1 MLGWEFPPFITGGL
15 GTACHG
21 LTKAMAARGCDVTFV
36 LPKGV
41 RGESASHVDL
51 VVPGAGAD
59 APNVATRSGSSLPAG
74 IAVDRRSADRGIAA
88 RREPSQPSSP
98 AVAAAAAAMAAQ
110 RPGEGVAAGTP
121 AAAKAPAAPER
132 IASRAVRMLA
142 APFMASGA
150 YSSPAARTVLERLAN
165 ASAAPQRFLRQ
176 GAIAGEAMEQFGSD
190 VLSGLDDHERH
201 EAALLLEAW
210 ERYGTDD
217 PTAVAEMVEMARA
230 VRAAVPESNGRGAG
244 IALARGSGTPD
255 YAGDLLAQSEAYA
268 RFVVESCR
276 DRDFDVIHAHDW
288 LTYPA
293 GIALAR
299 VTGKPL
305 VVHVHST
312 EFDRSG
318 EHVNQPVYNIE
329 RRGMHAAVKVVT
341 VSMLTRNICAN
352 RYAVPLSK
360 CEVVYNGVD
369 LDPKSA
375 GVTTIGGRDRIV
387 LYFGRITMQKG
398 PEYFVHAAKRV
409 LEKFEDVKFVVAG
422 SGDQAQGMIAL
433 AAQLGIG
440 HKVLFTGFLRGKD
453 IPRVFSMADLY
464 VMPSVSE
471 PFGIAPLE
479 ALGHRVPV
487 LISRQ
492 SGVSEVL
499 QHALKVDFWDV
510 DDMAN
515 KIVAVLRHPPLQRTL
530 TERGF
535 DEVRGLTWEGAAE
548 RCIDVYGQALQAVG
562 ARTH

>member
-1 MLGWEFPPFITGGL
+1 MPDRLPRVLMLGWEFPPFITGGL

-21 LTKAMAARGCDVTFV
+21 LTKALDSQGIDVTFV

-41 RGESASHVDL
+41 AGEHASHVEL
-51 VVPGAGAD
+51 VAPGVGTSTGPELRTGGSQAVP
-59 APNVATRSGSSLPAG
+59 
-74 IAVDRRSADRGIAA
+74 VDRRKQDRGVGA
-88 RREPSQPSSP
+88 R
-98 AVAAAAAAMAAQ
+98 AVAASGPEA
-110 RPGEGVAAGTP
+110 RP
-121 AAAKAPAAPER
+121 APAPRAAPT
-132 IASRAVRMLA
+132 IPAHLGRAIRMVA
-142 APFMASGA
+142 APFIASGA
-150 YSSPAARTVLERLAN
+150 YSTPGARALFERLTA
-165 ASAAPQRFLRQ
+165 ASAAPTRMLRP
-176 GAIAGEAMEQFGSD
+176 GVMADAAPLTPGELTPD
-190 VLSGLDDHERH
+190 LLHGLDDASRH
-201 EAALLLEAW
+201 EAIALLEAW

-217 PTAVAEMVEMARA
+217 PAAVAEMVEMIRA
-230 VRAAVPESNGRGAG
+230 VRSAVPESNGRGAAM
-244 IALARGSGTPD
+244 ALARGGGAPD
-255 YAGDLLAQSEAYA
+255 YSGDLLGQSEAYA

-276 DRDFDVIHAHDW
+276 DRAFDVIHAHDW

-299 VTGKPL
+299 VTGRPL

-318 EHVNQPVYNIE
+318 EHVNQAVYNIE
-329 RRGMHAAVKVVT
+329 RRGMHAAVRVIT

-352 RYAVPLSK
+352 RYSVPVGK
-360 CEVVYNGVD
+360 CDVVYNGVD
-369 LDPKSA
+369 LDPKAA
-375 GVTTIGGRDRIV
+375 GITTIGRRDRIV

-398 PEYFVHAAKRV
+398 PEYFVQAAKRV
-409 LEKFEDVKFVVAG
+409 LEKYEDVKFVVAG
-422 SGDQAQGMIAL
+422 SGDQAQRMIAL
-433 AAQLGIG
+433 AAELGIG

-499 QHALKVDFWDV
+499 VNALKVDFWDV

-515 KIVAVLRHPPLQRTL
+515 KIIAVLRHPPLQRTL
-530 TERGF
+530 VDHGF
-535 DEVRGLTWEGAAE
+535 DEVRGITWDGAAG
-548 RCIDVYGQALQAVG
+548 RCVEVYRSALEAVG
-562 ARTH
+562 AARPRR